1 MLPRI
6 QQAIIRMGALDCL
19 VIQRQTSPLPHIV
32 DVQGLAAI
40 LLLLEGLIAPL
51 VGGIFLEILEQVLI

>member
-1 MLPRI
+1 
-6 QQAIIRMGALDCL
+6 MGALDCL